1 MSRAAPLPTPG
12 AVGDAIRPPVPFGA
26 VLCGVGP
33 GTPSLEAAAQAA
45 VLASGGEVTLV
56 AIGGGGAVGPEW
68 AELAAA
74 FVLAAR
80 DGELPEVLEV
90 PADRVLPALLLL
102 AGLYDLLAIGAH
114 DAGSQREDIT
124 RTIVRQSP
132 VPVLVARAS
141 SGGAQVTDRI
151 LVALVAPGDPVPPIA
166 AAIAQRHGSTVEM
179 VAIPAAPRDHAA
191 RVVLD
196 AAGRF
201 GATLVVVSSGG
212 LTGVPALE
220 SVSAA
225 VAAQAGCSVLVLRDP

>member
-1 MSRAAPLPTPG
+1 MSRAAPLPIPG
-12 AVGDAIRPPVPFGA
+12 AVGDAIRRPVPFGA

-102 AGLYDLLAIGAH
+102 AGAH
-114 DAGSQREDIT
+114 
-124 RTIVRQSP
+124 P
-132 VPVLVARAS
+132 
-141 SGGAQVTDRI
+141 
-151 LVALVAPGDPVPPIA
+151 
-166 AAIAQRHGSTVEM
+166 
-179 VAIPAAPRDHAA
+179 
-191 RVVLD
+191 
-196 AAGRF
+196 
-201 GATLVVVSSGG
+201 
-212 LTGVPALE
+212 
-220 SVSAA
+220 
-225 VAAQAGCSVLVLRDP
+225 